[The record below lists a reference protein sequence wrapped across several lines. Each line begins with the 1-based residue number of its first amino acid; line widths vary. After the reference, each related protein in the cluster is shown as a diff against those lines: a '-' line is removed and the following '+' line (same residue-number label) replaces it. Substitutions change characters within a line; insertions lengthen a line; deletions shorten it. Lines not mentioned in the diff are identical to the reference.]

1 MTKKEE
7 KKSELEKISDL
18 MDYVEYTLHTKD
30 DIWAIKCRLYREKYS
45 VVSEFKRTWNIIWK
59 AKHIKSED
67 DGREILLWNTENP
80 TQLEYCIE
88 MMNEFI
94 KDNFKTSLDNQ
105 TF

>member
-1 MTKKEE
+1 MEKKE
-7 KKSELEKISDL
+7 KKSELEKISDY

-30 DIWAIKCRLYREKYS
+30 SIWGIKCRLYRERYS
-45 VVSEFKRTWNIIWK
+45 ITPNFKWTWNVIWK
-59 AKHIKSED
+59 TKWIKSEE

-80 TQLEYCIE
+80 LDLEYCIE
-88 MMNEFI
+88 QMNWFI